1 MLCGGQLALMIPLRI
16 LVVGQTPPPYGGQTV
31 MIQLLLDGA
40 YQDIELVHVRMNFSK
55 ELNSNGRL
63 KLDKIWELFRVVAAI
78 YRAKFIMRP
87 EVLYYPPSGPNYVP
101 VIRDIII
108 LCATRR
114 LFNKTVFHLHAGGI
128 SEFYLRMNP
137 ALRCI
142 FRLALFNPDLV
153 IRTACL
159 SAQDGKGLHCQREV
173 VIANG
178 IPDSAGKRID
188 RTASSG
194 EPIRILLVA
203 LLREDK
209 GVLVAI
215 SAVQQ
220 LLIAGMDVE
229 LTCMGEWDSPDM
241 RTHAE
246 SLIEP
251 RFRSKFRF
259 PGVQTGFD
267 KWDFYRNADI
277 FVFPSY
283 FHSETFGIVLLEAMC
298 FSLPVVA
305 TRWRGIPEVVEESSC
320 AILCE
325 PRDIAGCRDALAQLI
340 NDPALRVRMGRN
352 ARERYLRYFTIE
364 AHRNAMENALSL
376 LKG

>member
-1 MLCGGQLALMIPLRI
+1 MTPLRI

-31 MIQLLLDGA
+31 MIQLLLDGV

-55 ELNSNGRL
+55 ELNSSGRL
-63 KLDKIWELFRVVAAI
+63 KLHKIWELFRVAAAI

-101 VIRDIII
+101 VIRDIFI
-108 LCATRR
+108 LCATRW

-137 ALRCI
+137 ALRVF
-142 FRLALFNPDLV
+142 FRIALFNPDLV
-153 IRTACL
+153 IRTAGL
-159 SAQDGKGLHCQREV
+159 SAQDGKGLFCKREV
-173 VIANG
+173 VVANG
-178 IPDSAGKRID
+178 IPDSAEKSIV
-188 RTASSG
+188 RTAVRNV
-194 EPIRILLVA
+194 PIGLLLVA

-229 LTCMGEWDSPDM
+229 LTCIGEWDSPDL

-251 RFRSKFRF
+251 RFRSRFRF

-267 KWDFYRNADI
+267 KWEFYRNADI

-305 TRWRGIPEVVEESSC
+305 TRWRGIPEVVEEGSC

-325 PRDIAGCRDALAQLI
+325 PRDVAGCRDALAKLV
-340 NDPALRVRMGRN
+340 NDPALRDRMGRS
-352 ARERYLRYFTIE
+352 ARERFLRYFTIE
-364 AHRNAMENALSL
+364 AHRNAMERALSQ

>member
-1 MLCGGQLALMIPLRI
+1 
-16 LVVGQTPPPYGGQTV
+16 VVV
-31 MIQLLLDGA
+31 
-40 YQDIELVHVRMNFSK
+40 
-55 ELNSNGRL
+55 
-63 KLDKIWELFRVVAAI
+63 
-78 YRAKFIMRP
+78 
-87 EVLYYPPSGPNYVP
+87 
-101 VIRDIII
+101 
-108 LCATRR
+108 
-114 LFNKTVFHLHAGGI
+114 
-128 SEFYLRMNP
+128 
-137 ALRCI
+137 
-142 FRLALFNPDLV
+142 
-153 IRTACL
+153 
-159 SAQDGKGLHCQREV
+159 
-173 VIANG
+173 ANG
-178 IPDSAGKRID
+178 IPDSAGKSID
-188 RTASSG
+188 RTAGRG
-194 EPIRILLVA
+194 EPISILLVA

-267 KWDFYRNADI
+267 KWEYYRNADI

-305 TRWRGIPEVVEESSC
+305 TRWRGIPEVVEEGSC
-320 AILCE
+320 SILCE
-325 PRDIAGCRDALAQLI
+325 PRDVAGCRDALAQLI
-340 NDPALRVRMGRN
+340 NDPSLRERMGKS

-364 AHRNAMENALSL
+364 AHRNAMERALSQ
-376 LKG
+376 LK